1 MKLTIERAVLLKAL
15 GHVQA
20 VVERRNTIPILS
32 NVLIQAKGDH
42 ARLTA
47 TDLDM
52 EIVEEAE
59 ARVEREG
66 QATAP
71 AHTLYEI
78 ARKLPEG
85 ADVSLEIGGDD
96 PRLFLSAG
104 RSKFHLPSLPPG
116 DFPVMPA
123 EDLAV
128 NFSLPAEDLARLI
141 DKTRFAVST
150 EETRYYL
157 NGIHM
162 HPAER
167 EGRKV
172 LRAVAT
178 DGHRLALAEADQPG
192 NAADMPAVIIPRK
205 PIGELRRLLE
215 DLDGDVE
222 MSVSEGKIRF
232 QLGDFTTGDLLRA
245 PFGVSKP
252 MEQQLNAARRDLDL
266 SVDSD
271 ELLAVLTAPAPAR
284 RGGAFDFNNGWVQIA
299 SAATNTA
306 DDNPL
311 SITES
316 TTTDGRVCSVGPYGW
331 FCDPPAVDNDVTYY
345 TPPEGG
351 YKGYLDQNRLLG
363 AVPEGLPPLCIDT
376 CTDDCRPPC
385 PVECVKTKFN
395 TRSVA
400 LETGTAGVR
409 VAHQFFVN
417 PYNGSDAHPGTRE
430 RPWETLKRA
439 EAQVRFLRVQNT
451 DAPDSVKLLEPVQ
464 IWIRSFDPSQLE
476 DPKAQMENARYM
488 GFTIDE

>member
-1 MKLTIERAVLLKAL
+1 MSRDRPLTP
-15 GHVQA
+15 
-20 VVERRNTIPILS
+20 T
-32 NVLIQAKGDH
+32 
-42 ARLTA
+42 RL
-47 TDLDM
+47 
-52 EIVEEAE
+52 VC
-59 ARVEREG
+59 
-66 QATAP
+66 
-71 AHTLYEI
+71 
-78 ARKLPEG
+78 
-85 ADVSLEIGGDD
+85 
-96 PRLFLSAG
+96 
-104 RSKFHLPSLPPG
+104 
-116 DFPVMPA
+116 
-123 EDLAV
+123 
-128 NFSLPAEDLARLI
+128 
-141 DKTRFAVST
+141 
-150 EETRYYL
+150 
-157 NGIHM
+157 
-162 HPAER
+162 
-167 EGRKV
+167 
-172 LRAVAT
+172 
-178 DGHRLALAEADQPG
+178 
-192 NAADMPAVIIPRK
+192 
-205 PIGELRRLLE
+205 
-215 DLDGDVE
+215 
-222 MSVSEGKIRF
+222 
-232 QLGDFTTGDLLRA
+232 
-245 PFGVSKP
+245 
-252 MEQQLNAARRDLDL
+252 
-266 SVDSD
+266 
-271 ELLAVLTAPAPAR
+271 LLAVLTAPAPAR

-430 RPWETLKRA
+430 KPWETLKRA

-488 GFTIDE
+488 GCTIDEEF